1 MKTIEKKR
9 KKFLKTLTHIVKTEF
24 VSAHIIA
31 GKLIFEKVVLRNRK
45 KAVQY
50 DYIEKFMLERGDSD
64 KNHDFLTKKIDEI
77 KTPQIKKKVNHILKS
92 LNLTKSTSLDLEVE
106 QGSKL
111 KTLRQNRKG
120 RQF

>member
-1 MKTIEKKR
+1 
-9 KKFLKTLTHIVKTEF
+9 
-24 VSAHIIA
+24 
-31 GKLIFEKVVLRNRK
+31 
-45 KAVQY
+45 
-50 DYIEKFMLERGDSD
+50 MLERGDSD

-120 RQF
+120 KQF

>member
-9 KKFLKTLTHIVKTEF
+9 KKFLKTLTHIIKSEF

-31 GKLIFEKVVLRNRK
+31 GKLIFEKFILRNRK
-45 KAVQY
+45 KAPRY

-64 KNHDFLTKKIDEI
+64 HNHDFLSKKIDEI
-77 KTPQIKKKVNHILKS
+77 KTPQIKKKVNHIFQG
-92 LNLTKSTSLDLEVE
+92 LNLMKSTSLDLEVD

-111 KTLRQNRKG
+111 KTMRQNRKG
-120 RQF
+120 NQL